1 LPSLAVLIPVLGRP
15 QNVAPLVESL
25 DLSVERERGEG
36 WDIWT
41 VFVCSHGDHDEIAA
55 VVELGLVPLFHGG
68 SYAAKINYAA
78 SCVPCDWYLTAA
90 DDLRFHNG
98 WLRAAIDRHIETGA
112 LVIGTNDLH
121 NPSVVR
127 GHYATHLLIHRDY
140 VERGT
145 IDEPGKIFCELYR
158 HNCVD
163 TEAVETAKV
172 RQQFAFA
179 SLSHVE
185 HLHPIF
191 KGAPDDDTY
200 RLGREHHL
208 ADKRL
213 LAERRR
219 LWTRTGVERRRLR
232 LVPQRR

>member
-1 LPSLAVLIPVLGRP
+1 VSSLAVLIPVLNRP

-36 WDIWT
+36 WDIEV
-41 VFVCSHGDHDEIAA
+41 VFVCDFFDYAEIEA
-55 VVELGLVPLFHGG
+55 VLETGNPPLLFTG
-68 SYAAKINYAA
+68 SYAAKINHAVDLA
-78 SCVPCDWYLTAA
+78 DADWYLTAA

-98 WLRAAIDRHIETGA
+98 WLRAAIDKHIETGA

-127 GHYATHLLIHRDY
+127 GYYATHLLIHRDY
-140 VERGT
+140 VARGT

-179 SLSHVE
+179 SHSHVE

-191 KGAPDDDTY
+191 KGAPDDATY
-200 RLGREHHL
+200 RLGREHHRE
-208 ADKRL
+208 DKIL
-213 LAERRR
+213 LAKRRR